1 MHSKTSTGG
10 FWTWPLSIMGL
21 LMGQR
26 IATKET
32 LKAPD
37 VSIQVGRYCN
47 FLVQIFFYAVYIFK
61 KISVKNVSNKLL
73 AIVKLE
79 L

>member
-47 FLVQIFFYAVYIFK
+47 FLVQIFLCSVYLK
-61 KISVKNVSNKLL
+61 KISVKNLSNKLL